1 MPRPPLNPSSSPA
14 PDTTRRRDAGPRLL
28 LKAGREKS
36 LLRRHPWVFSGA
48 VERVEGADTPG
59 DSLAVEAL
67 DGRFLGWA
75 TLSPTSQIRARVWSW
90 RHEEPIDDTLIATRL
105 RSAIARRRRL
115 LPDTDC
121 LRLVNGEA
129 DGLPGCVCDRYG
141 DRLVVQLLSTG
152 ADRWRSTLIGELVRQ
167 TGVAHVHERSD
178 SDVVALEGLTPRNEA
193 VVGSPL
199 EVPGIV
205 DEQGLRFTV
214 DLHHGH
220 KTGFYLDQRDNR
232 QLVRRLGDVA
242 EALDCFCYSGGF
254 TSNLLAGGAR
264 HVTAIDSSADAL
276 ALARL
281 NVEFNGLDATRVDF
295 IDDDVFKRLRQ
306 LRDQAR
312 QFDLIVLDPPKF
324 APTAAFAEK
333 AARGYKDINLLALK
347 LLKPGG
353 LLFTFSCSGGIS
365 RDLFQKIVAGAALDA
380 GVDARIVHQL
390 GAGPDHPIATT
401 FPEGEYLKGFV
412 LQV

>member
-1 MPRPPLNPSSSPA
+1 M
-14 PDTTRRRDAGPRLL
+14 
-28 LKAGREKS
+28 KAGREKS
-36 LLRRHPWVFSGA
+36 LLRRHPWIFSGA
-48 VERVEGADTPG
+48 VERVDGKAVAGDTV
-59 DSLAVEAL
+59 AVQAQ

-75 TLSPTSQIRARVWSW
+75 VLSPESQIRARVWSW
-90 RHEEPIDDTLIATRL
+90 TEEVLLDQAYIADRISDAL
-105 RSAIARRRRL
+105 ARRRRV
-115 LPDTDC
+115 LPDAKG
-121 LRLVNGEA
+121 LRLLHGEA

-141 DRLVVQLLSTG
+141 EQLVLQLLSSG
-152 ADRWRSTLIGELVRQ
+152 ADRWRDTLVAELTRQ
-167 TGVAHVHERSD
+167 TGLTLIYERSD
-178 SDVVALEGLTPRNEA
+178 NDVMALEGLSPRNA
-193 VVGSPL
+193 SLAGAAPDL
-199 EVPGIV
+199 PGIL
-205 DEQGLRFTV
+205 DEHGLRYTIDV
-214 DLHHGH
+214 RQGH

-232 QLVRRLGDVA
+232 LLARTYGDVD
-242 EALDCFCYSGGF
+242 EALDCFCYTGGF
-254 TSNLLAGGAR
+254 SANLLAGGAR

-281 NVEFNGLDATRVDF
+281 NVESNGLDPSRVDF
-295 IDDDVFKRLRQ
+295 IADDVFKRLRL

-353 LLFTFSCSGGIS
+353 LLFTFSCSGGVD

-380 GVDARIVHQL
+380 GVTARIIHQL
-390 GAGPDHPIATT
+390 AAGADHPIALG